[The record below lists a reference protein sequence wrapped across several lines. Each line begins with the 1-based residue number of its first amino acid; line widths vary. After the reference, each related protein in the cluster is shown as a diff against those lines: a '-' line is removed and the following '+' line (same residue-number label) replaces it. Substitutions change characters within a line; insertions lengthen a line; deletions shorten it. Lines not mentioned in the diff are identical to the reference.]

1 MSTIEMT
8 DRELYEVGIKTLIN
22 KLGAAK
28 VPRFIR
34 QCKPGTGD
42 YSVDRHKLLAHLPD
56 LDTLVKD
63 IQVRDVAREK
73 EELAFVRRLTASQS
87 EIKKMTDLEI
97 YEIGSEILVRE
108 LGVAGSIRFLLQ
120 CQQRNSDSP
129 DYLPQRKE
137 DAEEDIKF
145 YTVILTFNPKM
156 VEDYIKRGNAY
167 SYIGEH
173 AKAIADYNEAIALKP
188 EYPKAYYRRGVAYAK
203 NAEYSKAIADYN
215 EAIKRD
221 PGYAGAYRSRSEAW
235 HHLKEVKKAD
245 ADLMTA
251 KELEMDVIPLVGG

>member
-145 YTVILTFNPKM
+145 YTVILAFNPKM